1 MTVKLIIYD
10 LDGTLL
16 NAFEDIADALNHG
29 LSNFGYRTLPLAVVI
44 KLVGDGI
51 EKLVERGLPE
61 GEGHRWPE
69 VLPAVGKY
77 YLDHPSNRAH
87 LYPGV
92 LETLASLRAQ
102 GIHQAI
108 LTNKPHE
115 IAVDAC
121 AAIGLGRAVDEVQ
134 GAKADVPLKPNPEAA
149 LALAERFAV
158 KVHQCVVV
166 GDGGPDVKIARAA
179 GMRVIGCSW
188 GMHSREEIEAMK
200 PDSIIDGMHELEEV
214 IAGM

>member
-1 MTVKLIIYD
+1 VTVKLIIYD

-29 LSNFGYRTLPLAVVI
+29 LAQFGYRTLPLKSVV

-69 VLPAVGKY
+69 VLPVVRQY
-77 YLDHPSNRAH
+77 YLDHPSKRAH

-92 LETLASLRAQ
+92 LQTLANFRAK

-121 AAIGLGRAVDEVQ
+121 AAIGLGDAVDEVQ
-134 GAKADVPLKPNPEAA
+134 GAKAEIPLKPNPVAA
-149 LALAERFAV
+149 LALAGRFEV
-158 KVHQCVVV
+158 QVEECVVV

-200 PDSIIDGMHELEEV
+200 PDAIIDGMDDLESV

>member
-1 MTVKLIIYD
+1 MSVKLIIYD

-29 LSNFGYRTLPLAVVI
+29 LAEFGYRTLPLESVV

-69 VLPAVGKY
+69 VLPVVGQY
-77 YLDHPSNRAH
+77 YLDHPSRRAH

-92 LETLASLRAQ
+92 LEVLAKLRAK
-102 GIHQAI
+102 GIRQVI

-121 AAIGLGRAVDEVQ
+121 AAIGLGGAVDEVQ
-134 GAKADVPLKPNPEAA
+134 GAKADVPLKPNPAAA
-149 LALAERFAV
+149 LALAGRFGV
-158 KVHQCVVV
+158 QVEECVVV

-188 GMHSREEIEAMK
+188 GMHSREEIEAMR
-200 PDSIIDGMHELEEV
+200 PDTIIDGMHELEEV
-214 IAGM
+214 IEGM